1 MRPRTVST
9 AQIVSPKLVARAT
22 ELSALLSTLGRP
34 PAVAVVEGEAGIG
47 KTRLVTE
54 LASLLDGPLVLTGGC
69 GHIREPFPLGPV
81 LEALRGTGERL
92 AAAALSPVAG
102 ALRPL
107 LPEIAHVLPVA
118 PEPLGDRVG
127 ERHRVFRGLAELLAT
142 LGTVV
147 LVLEDMHWADEQTVE
162 FLGYLLSDPPPG
174 LCVVLTY
181 RGEEVGVGA
190 RALTA
195 RLPAAVARTQVV
207 LAPFGTAETQELAAS
222 ILGTAHVSEDFALY
236 LRERTSG
243 LPFAIQELLALLRA
257 RGTLVRRGGGWARKT
272 IDELD
277 VPAGVRDSVLER
289 VSRLSPAARAV
300 VEAGAVLEAHVPI
313 AALLETCRAPEG
325 EAANGLD
332 EALER
337 GLLVERSG
345 LVGFRHLL
353 AVQAVYGS
361 VPLSRRR
368 DLHARAGATVG
379 RLSPVPLGQVAH
391 HLRHSGQLDAWV
403 AAAEKAADQAT
414 ALGDDD
420 EAAHL
425 LEAVLRHA
433 PLAPIRRAEL
443 AVKLGW
449 ASTRTL
455 KMVDEVGV
463 LSAALEHD
471 PPQPLRGELRFL
483 YALGLD
489 RTAAEPRLQ
498 WQAFTDAVESLD
510 GRPDLVAQ
518 AMVGL
523 GLPTT
528 PDVPLAEHVG
538 WLERALE
545 QLPAIDD
552 APLRAFVLGKVAMV
566 LTAVGD
572 PRWAELADRLLAQTG
587 GSPVHRREVG
597 AFCSLG
603 EDACYAGRYEISDRL
618 LSAALLGAPGC
629 DLTRWMEFNCRASL
643 VVLAYARG
651 AWAGLPEEIAF
662 LSERLVEHPRELAM
676 LDTVKACLTLASG
689 DLEESWPRLL
699 GVIERA
705 LRMGAIDLLPIAMG
719 ALLRQA
725 AAQGSEPPGS
735 VAATC
740 AVWDTKRLWPVAVR
754 VLPPLVEALVTAGRR
769 EEAGAL
775 VSRLDRELG
784 ALDAPL
790 APPSLAHARG
800 LLAANASDWAAASAE
815 FLTAV
820 DGYDLLGCLYEAAQA
835 RELAASC
842 LVELGDGRAAELLN
856 AALAAYES
864 LGARWDLD
872 RASRLA
878 RRVGVPSPARHRGG
892 PYGYGGDLSPR
903 EREVAQL
910 AATGLTNKEIAKDLF
925 LSTKT
930 VDKHLSAALRK
941 LGLRSRAALARRLD
955 GEA

>member
-1 MRPRTVST
+1 MTPRIASS

-22 ELSALLSTLGRP
+22 ELSALLSTLGSP

-47 KTRLVTE
+47 KTRLVRELATE
-54 LASLLDGPLVLTGGC
+54 LAGTLVLTGGC

-92 AAAALSPVAG
+92 AAVSLSPVAG

-107 LPEIAHVLPVA
+107 LPELAHVLPLV
-118 PEPLGDRVG
+118 PEPLDDRVG
-127 ERHRVFRGLAELLAT
+127 ERHRVFRGLAELLTT
-142 LGTVV
+142 LGAVV

-162 FLGYLLSDPPPG
+162 FLGYLLSDPPPD
-174 LCVVLTY
+174 LSVVLTY
-181 RGEEVGVGA
+181 RGEEAGVGV
-190 RALTA
+190 RALTS
-195 RLPAAVARTQVV
+195 RLPTAVARTRVA
-207 LAPFGTAETQELAAS
+207 LAPFSTAETQELAAS
-222 ILGTAHVSEDFALY
+222 ILGAPRVSEDFALY

-257 RGTLVRRGGGWARKT
+257 RGSLVRRDGGWARKT

-289 VSRLSPAARAV
+289 VSRLSPAAGAV
-300 VEAGAVLEAHVPI
+300 VEASAVLEAHVPI
-313 AALLETCRAPEG
+313 GTLLATCRIPVG
-325 EAANGLD
+325 EAETGLD

-337 GLLVERSG
+337 GLLIERSG

-368 DLHARAGATVG
+368 DLHARAGAAVA
-379 RLSPVPLGQVAH
+379 RLSPVPLGQLAH

-403 AAAEKAADQAT
+403 SAAEQAADQAT

-425 LEAVLRHA
+425 LKAVLREA
-433 PLAPIRRAEL
+433 PLDPVRRAEL

-455 KMVDEVGV
+455 KVVAELDA
-463 LSAALEHD
+463 LSAALAYD

-489 RTAAEPRLQ
+489 RTAAEPPLQ
-498 WQAFTDAVESLD
+498 WRAFTDAVESLD
-510 GRPDLVAQ
+510 GRPDLLAQ

-572 PRWAELADRLLAQTG
+572 PRWAELSDRLLAQTG
-587 GSPVHRREVG
+587 GRPVNRREVG

-603 EDACYAGRYEISDRL
+603 EDACYAGRYEVADRM

-629 DLTRWMEFNCRASL
+629 DVTRWMEFECRASYAA
-643 VVLAYARG
+643 LAYVRG
-651 AWAGLPEEIAF
+651 AWAGLREEVEF
-662 LSERLVEHPRELAM
+662 LSERLAGHPRQLAV
-676 LDTVKACLTLASG
+676 LDILRACLTLASG
-689 DLEESWPRLL
+689 EVEEARLGL
-699 GVIERA
+699 LDVVERA
-705 LRMGAIDLLPIAMG
+705 ARMGAIDVLPIAMG
-719 ALLRQA
+719 ALLRQGGEPPAGLA
-725 AAQGSEPPGS
+725 AAI
-735 VAATC
+735 

-754 VLPPLVEALVTAGRR
+754 VLPPLVDALVTAGRQD
-769 EEAGAL
+769 EAEAL
-775 VSRLDRELG
+775 TGRLGREL
-784 ALDAPL
+784 ATLDAPL

-800 LLAANASDWAAASAE
+800 LLAAGASDPATASAE
-815 FLTAV
+815 FLAAV
-820 DGYDLLGCLYEAAQA
+820 DDYDRLGCPYEAAQA
-835 RELAASC
+835 RELAAAS
-842 LVELGDGRAAELLN
+842 LFALADERAAELLN
-856 AALAAYES
+856 AALAGYAS

-872 RASRLA
+872 RASHLA
-878 RRVGVPSPARHRGG
+878 RRRGVPSPARHRGG
-892 PYGYGGDLSPR
+892 PSGYGGDLSPR
-903 EREVAQL
+903 EREVATL
-910 AATGLTNKEIAKDLF
+910 ASTGLTNREIAKELF

-941 LGLRSRAALARRLD
+941 LGLRSRATLARRLD
-955 GEA
+955 SEA